1 MTSLIDKIK
10 TGFVLIAL
18 VSAGSSVCVRAQ
30 EAAEI
35 VLAAANGTGG
45 TGSPSPVP
53 PPPPPSPAP
62 SPAPSPGPSSAPAG
76 TNSPGP
82 RAPVDVAVPAAP
94 DEAATQA
101 AVEGLSLEVQNSI
114 ASCAGKRNSYV
125 RSCVADALDQ
135 YAAGLMQLKDTLPPQ
150 LAGLPDIVDTAARS
164 VRAAKT
170 KKQAVQ
176 AVKAAIGAVQKTIAL
191 LRADDSFTLAAQT
204 REGNLVAET
213 LQAVDTKLEKAVGL

>member
-1 MTSLIDKIK
+1 MPSFIDKIT
-10 TGFVLIAL
+10 TGLFIIAL
-18 VSAGSSVCVRAQ
+18 VSARSSVCVRAQ

-35 VLAAANGTGG
+35 VLANGAGV
-45 TGSPSPVP
+45 PSPVP

-101 AVEGLSLEVQNSI
+101 AIEGLSLEVQNSI